1 MKETSPFRAAKIYL
15 HLGTNNINGINLVQD
30 FGFPALLLSSSIFS
44 IAFASNIDIIVHR
57 RGTRNHTKHARFST
71 ERQTAIM
78 LPLERR

>member
-44 IAFASNIDIIVHR
+44 IALAFALHNLWIYQRWQAKETTDWGGFLLGFVRKDS
-57 RGTRNHTKHARFST
+57 
-71 ERQTAIM
+71 
-78 LPLERR
+78 